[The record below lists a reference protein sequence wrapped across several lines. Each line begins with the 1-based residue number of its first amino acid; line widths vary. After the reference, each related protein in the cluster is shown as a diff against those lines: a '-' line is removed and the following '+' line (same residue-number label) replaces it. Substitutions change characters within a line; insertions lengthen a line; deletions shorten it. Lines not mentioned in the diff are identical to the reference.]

1 MTLTVYAL
9 DSAKPILIQNPMAL
23 TIERD
28 VFYIYPYI
36 GDIAGSTPVEINSP
50 SWAVVFKPEIGYMA
64 KVEQVT
70 FMTMN
75 VDEAKLIID
84 GVTYTVS

>member
-1 MTLTVYAL
+1 
-9 DSAKPILIQNPMAL
+9 MAF
-23 TIERD
+23 TIESD
-28 VFYIYPYI
+28 VYYVYPYI
-36 GDIAGSTPVEINSP
+36 GEIAGSTPVEIDIF
-50 SWAVVFKPEIGYMA
+50 SWAVVFKSEIGYMA